1 MTPDTTPEG
10 KLVDLECR
18 FAFLEQTLETLDEVV
33 RGQSMVIDRLV
44 HKVDELMNTVREGR
58 PGPGSDASQEP
69 PPPHH

>member
-1 MTPDTTPEG
+1 MTPEASTED

-18 FAFLEQTLETLDEVV
+18 FAFLEQTLETLNEVAQ
-33 RGQSMVIDRLV
+33 GQSMVIDQLV